1 MNFGGMGYTTEDFSL
16 KEIRYVTVRT
26 SSCLQRLVGGGRE
39 EGGVYICNLK
49 ELRVNELK
57 YGIPLFEFNLE
68 REELYLILQRERET
82 EILPGPAA
90 IVRLCVCLYYNPPG
104 SSAHGIS
111 QARILEQ
118 VAISCSRESS

>member
-1 MNFGGMGYTTEDFSL
+1 MGYMTEDFSL

-26 SSCLQRLVGGGRE
+26 SSCLQRLVGGGRG

-68 REELYLILQRERET
+68 REELYSILQRERERMRSCQGQ
-82 EILPGPAA
+82 LP
-90 IVRLCVCLYYNPPG
+90 LSDCVCVLP
-104 SSAHGIS
+104 
-111 QARILEQ
+111 
-118 VAISCSRESS
+118 VA